1 MTMKI
6 YDRQNG
12 EPEAAWTVFS
22 IFRAEGRDR
31 KFKNLKASLEEL
43 GVGYLS
49 REVSRWRARWDWDQ
63 RLKTYDEEIEFR
75 ILREASEDVRTR
87 EVSFSKSG
95 RLILTIVAEWIQDF
109 DQRVKSIIEDDPTA
123 DPLGIQRALES
134 GAGLDWL
141 RRAADLL
148 ARTQQIAGEMAPV
161 QVQVTNKETALL
173 IEQVFKSRG
182 AELEAILD
190 VTATLAEPVTPKIES
205 KTGAAD

>member
-1 MTMKI
+1 MKI

-31 KFKNLKASLEEL
+31 KLKNLKQSLEEL

-49 REVSRWRARWDWDQ
+49 REVARWRARWNWDE
-63 RLKTYDEEIEFR
+63 RLKEYDQDVEFR
-75 ILREASEDVRTR
+75 ILREVTQDVRSR
-87 EVSFSKSG
+87 EFSFSKSG
-95 RLILTIVAEWIQDF
+95 KLILTVVAEWIEDF
-109 DQRVKSIIEDDPTA
+109 DQRVKKLLEADPTA
-123 DPLGIQRALES
+123 DPLGIERALKS
-134 GAGLDWL
+134 GTGLDWL

-161 QVQVTNKETALL
+161 SVEVTNKETAML

-190 VTATLAEPVTPKIES
+190 VTATLGDPVTPQIES
-205 KTGAAD
+205 KTTVADDK

>member
-1 MTMKI
+1 MTTKI

-31 KFKNLKASLEEL
+31 KLKNLKASLEEL

-49 REVSRWRARWDWDQ
+49 REVPRWRARWDWDQ

-161 QVQVTNKETALL
+161 KVQVTNKETALL